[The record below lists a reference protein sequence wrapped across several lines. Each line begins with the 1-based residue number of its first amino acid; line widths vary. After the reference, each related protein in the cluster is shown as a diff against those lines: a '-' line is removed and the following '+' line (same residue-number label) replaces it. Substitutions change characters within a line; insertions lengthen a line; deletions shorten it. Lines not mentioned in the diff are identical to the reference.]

1 MWTILKDFI
10 EFDIACFMF
19 WVFGPK
25 ACGISAPRP
34 GIEPLPPALE
44 GEPWTIGSPGKAL
57 LQFFSFPS

>member
-1 MWTILKDFI
+1 MMQVFLKDFLMWTILKDFI
-10 EFDIACFMF
+10 EFDIAFFMF

-44 GEPWTIGSPGKAL
+44 GEP
-57 LQFFSFPS
+57 